1 MLEVRDL
8 HAYYGKSHILHGV
21 DFRVGEG
28 EIVSL
33 LGRNGVGRS
42 TTIKAIMGEV
52 DRTGSV
58 VFKGRE
64 LGQFKPHQVARAGL
78 GYVPENRDIFPQLTV
93 RENLLLGMKST
104 TPGGRWRMDDMFE
117 LFPRLRERAD
127 TPGGVLSGGEQQ
139 MLTICRTLMGDPDLM
154 MIDEPTEGLAP
165 KMVELVADL
174 LERIAARGV
183 SILLVEQKLTIA
195 LRISKRLYVMGHGRI
210 VFEGSPADLQANAAV
225 RKEWLGA
232 DIREFGSPK
241 AYALPNL
248 PDRDPDRRELPQ
260 AGDRRNLR
268 CLHGR
273 RLRTHAGRAFPRRQ
287 AGRQDRPAGSEAG
300 PDPRCR
306 RYPARPAHPRCRSR
320 AEPDGQGRPGPRFGL
335 QGHAADR

>member
-8 HAYYGKSHILHGV
+8 HAYYGKSHILQGV
-21 DFRVGEG
+21 DFRVDDG

-58 VFKGRE
+58 KFKGRE
-64 LGQFKPHQVARAGL
+64 LIGMKPHQVAHCGL

-104 TPGGRWRMDDMFE
+104 KPGGRWSMQDMFE
-117 LFPRLRERAD
+117 LFPRLQERAD

-165 KMVELVADL
+165 RMVELVADL

-210 VFEGSPADLQANAAV
+210 VFEGSADDLKANEGV
-225 RKEWLGA
+225 RKEWL
-232 DIREFGSPK
+232 EV
-241 AYALPNL
+241 
-248 PDRDPDRRELPQ
+248 
-260 AGDRRNLR
+260 
-268 CLHGR
+268 
-273 RLRTHAGRAFPRRQ
+273 
-287 AGRQDRPAGSEAG
+287 
-300 PDPRCR
+300 
-306 RYPARPAHPRCRSR
+306 
-320 AEPDGQGRPGPRFGL
+320 
-335 QGHAADR
+335 